1 MKAVGQAVRAVY
13 AIFKVPVFPRC
24 GKLSL
29 ELFFFVRGFI
39 SKCLFNI
46 YGRVNKTSIQEGFAR
61 RAAGLLG
68 SRSLGLFAAIQM
80 MKSSSGECH
89 AECEE

>member
-29 ELFFFVRGFI
+29 ELFFFSVASLVSVFSIFMAALIKHQYKRASRGELRGCWGAAVSGF
-39 SKCLFNI
+39 SQLF
-46 YGRVNKTSIQEGFAR
+46 R
-61 RAAGLLG
+61 
-68 SRSLGLFAAIQM
+68 
-80 MKSSSGECH
+80 
-89 AECEE
+89 

>member
-1 MKAVGQAVRAVY
+1 MKAVGEAVRAVY

-29 ELFFFVRGFI
+29 ELFFLCGFI

-46 YGRVNKTSIQEGFAR
+46 YGRVNKTSIQEGFAQ

-68 SRSLGLFAAIQM
+68 SRRLGLFAAIQM